1 MSRRGYLDWLRGVA
15 VLIMIEAHTLDAWT
29 RVDERGHTA
38 YAWAM
43 ILGGFG
49 APIFLFLAGIA
60 LALAAGSRLRKGHSP
75 GEAAA
80 LARRRGWQILGLAF
94 LFRLQSWVI
103 SGGEVE
109 RALLKVDILNIM
121 GVAMLAAAVLW
132 GFGRGRR
139 SRALWLVA
147 ATIAAAM
154 LTPLIRATPLLDVLP
169 DPVEWYLRPS
179 PGRTTFTL
187 FPWAGFLL
195 AGVAVGLWLDASRP
209 GPEERPTVWALAL
222 IGPALVIVGYL
233 TSLLP
238 AIYQQTDFWTSSPTF
253 FVLRL
258 GVLIS
263 LVPVAYA
270 WNALFPGRS
279 RLREFGIASLF
290 VYWIHVE
297 MVYGVV
303 STPLHRQLTFA
314 QAIAAFVLFSV
325 FLFGIVKLKEGL
337 VNGPRPLSLRSA
349 VYSLRSWRG
358 RNPPQLSPGGREYS
372 DRRPETVDRNDQNA
386 IR

>member
-1 MSRRGYLDWLRGVA
+1 MNRRGYLDWLRGVA

-29 RVDERGHTA
+29 RVDDRGHTA

-60 LALAAGSRLRKGHSP
+60 LALAAGSRLRKGHSAN
-75 GEAAA
+75 EAAA

-94 LFRLQSWVI
+94 LFRLQSWII
-103 SGGEVE
+103 SGGEFE

-121 GVAMLAAAVLW
+121 GVAMLAGAVLW
-132 GFGRGRR
+132 GFGRGRW
-139 SRALWLVA
+139 SRVAWLVA

-154 LTPLIRATPLLDVLP
+154 LTPPIRATSLFDVLP

-195 AGVAVGLWLDASRP
+195 AGAALGLWLDASRP
-209 GPEERPTVWALAL
+209 GLEERRTIWALAWL
-222 IGPALVIVGYL
+222 GPALAVGGYL
-233 TSLLP
+233 ASLLP

-253 FVLRL
+253 FFLRL
-258 GVLIS
+258 GVLIT
-263 LVPVAYA
+263 LVPMAYA
-270 WNALFPGRS
+270 WNAWFPGRS
-279 RLREFGIASLF
+279 PLREFGMASLF

-303 STPLHRQLTFA
+303 STPLHRQLTFP
-314 QAIAAFVLFSV
+314 QGIVAFVAFSA
-325 FLFGIVKLKEGL
+325 FLFGLVRLKERFMRGAGAL
-337 VNGPRPLSLRSA
+337 APAAVQRS
-349 VYSLRSWRG
+349 
-358 RNPPQLSPGGREYS
+358 
-372 DRRPETVDRNDQNA
+372 
-386 IR
+386 